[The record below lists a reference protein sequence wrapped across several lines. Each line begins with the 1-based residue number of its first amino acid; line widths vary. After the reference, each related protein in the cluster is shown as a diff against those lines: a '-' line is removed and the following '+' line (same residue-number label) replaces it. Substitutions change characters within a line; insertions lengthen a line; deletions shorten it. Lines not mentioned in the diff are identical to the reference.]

1 MQLKKIL
8 VCIVSILLCLS
19 PALSLAQDPD
29 NILYMTEN
37 YPPYNFVEKNQLKGI
52 SVDLMV
58 LMLEKLGSKKT
69 REDIR
74 IFPWPRGYQGVLNR
88 PDTCLFAMTR
98 TEEREKLFKWVGPF
112 YAEKIVLIAR
122 KGRQIKISSIEDL
135 VRYKIGVVSNDVGEL
150 VLAEKKVPRE
160 NIFPASTPEQNANK
174 LGLDRIDMWAYGR
187 IVGMRIIRDV
197 GLNPQDFEIVYS
209 VSFPGDNYFAFH
221 RDIPDQLIEKF
232 QQALDELKAQGTYQE
247 ILDRYLK

>member
-1 MQLKKIL
+1 MHLNKIL
-8 VCIVSILLCLS
+8 VCIVFILLCFSL
-19 PALSLAQDPD
+19 ALAQDPD

-37 YPPYNFVEKNQLKGI
+37 YPPYNFVENGQLKGI

-88 PDTCLFAMTR
+88 PNTSLFAMTR
-98 TEEREKLFKWVGPF
+98 TEEREKLFNWVGPF

-122 KGRQIKISSIEDL
+122 KSRQIKISSIKDL
-135 VRYKIGVVSNDVGEL
+135 VRYKIGVVSKDVGEL

-160 NIFPASTPEQNANK
+160 NI
-174 LGLDRIDMWAYGR
+174 R
-187 IVGMRIIRDV
+187 
-197 GLNPQDFEIVYS
+197 
-209 VSFPGDNYFAFH
+209 
-221 RDIPDQLIEKF
+221 KF
-232 QQALDELKAQGTYQE
+232 
-247 ILDRYLK
+247 